1 LHGWKSRNRGKGNGM
16 AEFVKVATE
25 MARMCRHYEGFCKEC
40 PLGHAV
46 SCHNWMLSHPKEA
59 EEIIMKWA
67 AENQPKTNGNKFEE
81 IFGYPF
87 CVVSCG
93 SISAISQWLKSEY
106 REPEE
111 REKGEKE

>member
-1 LHGWKSRNRGKGNGM
+1 M

-46 SCHNWMLSHPKEA
+46 SCHNWMLNHPKEA

-67 AENQPKTNGNKFEE
+67 EEHSVVTNGKKFREV
-81 IFGYPF
+81 FGYDLTEKF
-87 CVVSCG
+87 FTSSKVKDWYN
-93 SISAISQWLKSEY
+93 AEY
-106 REPEE
+106 KEPEE
-111 REKGEKE
+111 QEEEQEAKK